1 MEVKPTGNVTANMEC
16 MDSVIPYD
24 GSTTCEVTLLNTG
37 NGSVSVSVTS
47 VDFGTVHNAWAKSYQ
62 RGIEVKPIKI
72 TLPPNDDKEIDVKID
87 LRKLA
92 QDFWGND
99 HFAYKFAE
107 HTSYQVTVHFNTGTM
122 ASSVLT
128 IKDVSENQDDPLIVK
143 AGGVVGGILGG
154 VITGAVTR
162 NPQVAIEGAI
172 TGYAVGTATTWA
184 AVSFSWKVYA
194 MYKGIEGIPG
204 DGDNNAVVGG

>member
-1 MEVKPTGNVTANMEC
+1 M
-16 MDSVIPYD
+16 
-24 GSTTCEVTLLNTG
+24 TG
-37 NGSVSVSVTS
+37 NGSVPVSVTS
-47 VDFGTVHNAWAKSYQ
+47 VDFGTVHNAWAESYQ

-72 TLPPNDDKEIDVKID
+72 TLPPYDDKGIDVKID

-107 HTSYQVTVHFNTGTM
+107 HTSYQITVHFNTGTM

-143 AGGVVGGILGG
+143 AGVVVGGILGG

-162 NPQVAIEGAI
+162 NPQAAIEGAA

-194 MYKGIEGIPG
+194 IYKGIEGIPG
-204 DGDNNAVVGG
+204 DWDNNAVVGG